1 MIANFVNGALDRR
14 ALWRVLEEQQRYQPQ
29 YSDPRFG
36 SGGFGRGTVWGGG
49 LGDILGELERGGL
62 GRGRGGF
69 GGGWGG
75 GIGGGGGPRGGGG
88 GFRTGGGF

>member
-1 MIANFVNGALDRR
+1 MIANFVNGVLDRR
-14 ALWRVLEEQQRYQPQ
+14 TLWRVLEEQQRYQPQ
-29 YSDPRFG
+29 HSDPRFG

-75 GIGGGGGPRGGGG
+75 GLGGGGRPGGGGGA
-88 GFRTGGGF
+88 FRTGGGF